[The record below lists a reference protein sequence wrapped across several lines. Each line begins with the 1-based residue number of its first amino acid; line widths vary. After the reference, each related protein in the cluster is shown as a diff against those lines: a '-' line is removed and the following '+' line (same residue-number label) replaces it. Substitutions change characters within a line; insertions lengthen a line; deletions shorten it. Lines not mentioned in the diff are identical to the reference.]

1 MAALAKM
8 SNVVPSSRGVRA
20 SGELALELEGELG
33 VVGADNGLL
42 VGQLAPLD
50 LTAFASFLTQPLD
63 HLVHA
68 GFGALDSAHDCACL
82 AVLDPPSDAQSVGE
96 VLCVLGKVTSLHL
109 PEHLEVRGG
118 HLHRRRRST
127 TAALRE
133 TKRKSRGRQRRQT
146 RPADDGALLTV
157 RRGGAHGRTRPR
169 RPQLQLGGLLH
180 LIHLHY

>member
-63 HLVHA
+63 P
-68 GFGALDSAHDCACL
+68 GKTEKKNMALKTY
-82 AVLDPPSDAQSVGE
+82 DPG
-96 VLCVLGKVTSLHL
+96 
-109 PEHLEVRGG
+109 
-118 HLHRRRRST
+118 RRT
-127 TAALRE
+127 EKKTW
-133 TKRKSRGRQRRQT
+133 
-146 RPADDGALLTV
+146 P
-157 RRGGAHGRTRPR
+157 
-169 RPQLQLGGLLH
+169 
-180 LIHLHY
+180 

>member
-63 HLVHA
+63 PGKTEKKHGLKNVT
-68 GFGALDSAHDCACL
+68 LE
-82 AVLDPPSDAQSVGE
+82 GE
-96 VLCVLGKVTSLHL
+96 QKK
-109 PEHLEVRGG
+109 
-118 HLHRRRRST
+118 RS
-127 TAALRE
+127 
-133 TKRKSRGRQRRQT
+133 
-146 RPADDGALLTV
+146 
-157 RRGGAHGRTRPR
+157 
-169 RPQLQLGGLLH
+169 LLH
-180 LIHLHY
+180 LQIKF